1 MADSERELE
10 DISLEDYEA
19 EKEPLGENNLSSFA
33 MFTQRKKYND
43 TTYPVITIPSP
54 FDLWYDKNKHYFGKL
69 DERGY
74 AIVAREKYLKQLPG
88 GPNSFALD
96 FVVDA
101 FNAFKEKY
109 TFLNKRQ
116 TAGTPFQFLETK
128 SAWTSVAVNY
138 NNYLDGVFR
147 LFVDN
152 FMTQEKR
159 DTQLVDFRSFVK
171 LFYRFIR
178 YSEGNIPITF
188 SSFIKSSFC
197 SPQSS
202 GLMIELSDD
211 SHGNDSDKYNHFIK
225 NINFEC
231 YARTAEEFGF
241 KLDKNYP
248 GRLIADVQS
257 PQMQEYMS
265 AYPKKPKRLELS
277 EPQAPVFELP
287 DVASPELQSPWAPGD
302 TVEMVV
308 IRPQD
313 PSDPYYILGGYTNPQ
328 NQKFGAGVRAGS
340 AEVQGN
346 IVNKFNYMVDNLLGT
361 GRATK
366 LFLKLSSTGGRS
378 SRTIRQSAA
387 RNVQYLRPVGGTIGA
402 LVIGVENSF
411 SDSQGGTA
419 AHSLDVNQNRQ
430 VEEFFAPRD
439 SSIFI
444 WKYLSFDD
452 FMANGLN
459 DAIVTQ
465 PPRRW
470 HLTRDNEIY
479 ITAPNLS
486 IHLSNAVQQPTSTIE
501 RFNRYYRER
510 DDITIQQQK
519 YTDYRTFVY
528 EPLYKKY
535 EEELKIYQRTIS
547 NYDKQLELYDTLP
560 KPMSYKNFIDARYN
574 LGYRVDVDMLK
585 EMLTQFYYSYTSS
598 RPTVFLTES
607 VKCGTSTPLT
617 KRRTVQREQLSR
629 NIINEKY
636 GDREFWIRLYGEM
649 KGVEDK
655 NRIKPDKLEEIIYN
669 TVTLFRQS
677 GEGASLKYLTE
688 QFQKFS

>member
-1 MADSERELE
+1 MADPERELE

-33 MFTQRKKYND
+33 MFTQRKKYKD

-54 FDLWYDKNKHYFGKL
+54 FDLWYDKNKHYFGKV

-74 AIVAREKYLKQLPG
+74 AIIVREKYLKQLPG

-171 LFYRFIR
+171 LFYKFIR

-188 SSFIKSSFC
+188 SSFVKSSFC

-287 DVASPELQSPWAPGD
+287 DVASPELQSPWAAGD

-328 NQKFGAGVRAGS
+328 NQKFGAGVRAGT

-346 IVNKFNYMVDNLLGT
+346 IVNKFNYMVDNLLST

-366 LFLKLSSTGGRS
+366 LFLKIKSHIHTIPSLLILNEATGIVSHTFIPPPPGTAYLS
-378 SRTIRQSAA
+378 
-387 RNVQYLRPVGGTIGA
+387 VE
-402 LVIGVENSF
+402 VIGVENSYPGSL
-411 SDSQGGTA
+411 SDFIGGI
-419 AHSLDVNQNRQ
+419 S
-430 VEEFFAPRD
+430 AP
-439 SSIFI
+439 IKNFH
-444 WKYLSFDD
+444 YLSFDN
-452 FMANGLN
+452 FVEHGINGATISLFASKPGPSSQYVLSN
-459 DAIVTQ
+459 
-465 PPRRW
+465 
-470 HLTRDNEIY
+470 
-479 ITAPNLS
+479 S

-519 YTDYRTFVY
+519 YTDYRTFTY

-655 NRIKPDKLEEIIYN
+655 SRIKPDKLEEIIYN
-669 TVTLFRQS
+669 TITLFRQS
-677 GEGASLKYLTE
+677 DEDTSLKYLTE